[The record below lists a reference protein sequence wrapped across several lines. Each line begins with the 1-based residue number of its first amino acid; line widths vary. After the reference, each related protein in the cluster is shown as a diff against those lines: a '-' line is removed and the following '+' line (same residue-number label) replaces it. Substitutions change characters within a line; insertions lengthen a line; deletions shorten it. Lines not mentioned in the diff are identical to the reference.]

1 MTAAIE
7 AYVSQLRMEGWC
19 LIEGVIPKDRVE
31 TIRGEV
37 VAGHQRAIREYEAW
51 GGSLA
56 FQAGP
61 KGEPGKN
68 VVAYVP
74 SLAAYFGDER
84 VVGVAQAMLD
94 PHVRIAQ
101 TEFKT
106 REPQVTDL
114 DRRGYHSDWPHDL
127 TDREQAGAVRMPFP
141 DVTMGLTTLWILT
154 PFSEKNGGT
163 WVVPRSHRDLRNP
176 RSHLD
181 PRNPPE
187 LHDDMDPTRSIPG
200 EIQLSGP
207 AGSAAMIDSRIWHSN
222 ASNPS
227 DKSRVTV
234 LTRFSPWWVSLE
246 FGGRNRA
253 VVPREIYEGLPDAVK
268 LLYRHRVEGED
279 NPIRTFDAGKQLLP
293 TSGGR

>member
-7 AYVSQLRMEGWC
+7 EYVFQLRMQGWC
-19 LIEGVIPKDRVE
+19 LIENVIPEDRVE
-31 TIRGEV
+31 TLRDEV
-37 VAGHQRAIREYEAW
+37 VAGHARAIQEYETW
-51 GGSLA
+51 GGSLG
-56 FQAGP
+56 FQSGP

-106 REPQVTDL
+106 RPPNDMK
-114 DRRGYHSDWPHDL
+114 DFRGFHSDWPHDL
-127 TDREQAGAVRMPFP
+127 TDRDQAGAVRMPFP
-141 DVTMGLTTLWILT
+141 DVTMGLTTLWILS

-187 LHDDMDPTRSIPG
+187 LHDNMDPTHSIPG
-200 EIQLSGP
+200 EMQLSGS
-207 AGSAAMIDSRIWHSN
+207 AGSVAVLDSRIWHSN

-227 DKSRVTV
+227 PEPRVTV
-234 LTRFSPWWVSLE
+234 LARYSPWWINLE

-253 VVPREIYEGLPDAVK
+253 IVPRAVYEAMPDSVK
-268 LLYRHRVEGED
+268 ALYRHRAEGVE
-279 NPIRTFDAGKQLLP
+279 NPIQRD
-293 TSGGR
+293 

>member
-1 MTAAIE
+1 MTASIE
-7 AYVSQLRMEGWC
+7 EYLFQLRMEGWC
-19 LIEGVIPKDRVE
+19 LIEGVIPEDRVE
-31 TIRGEV
+31 TLRDEV
-37 VAGHQRAIREYEAW
+37 VAAHERAIQEYEAW
-51 GGSLA
+51 GGSLG
-56 FQAGP
+56 FQSGP

-74 SLAAYFGDER
+74 SLAAYFGDKR

-106 REPQVTDL
+106 RPPNDMANF
-114 DRRGYHSDWPHDL
+114 S
-127 TDREQAGAVRMPFP
+127 
-141 DVTMGLTTLWILT
+141 

-187 LHDDMDPTRSIPG
+187 LHDNMDPTRSIPG
-200 EIQLSGP
+200 EMQLSGP
-207 AGSAAMIDSRIWHSN
+207 AGSVVVLGSRIWHSN

-227 DKSRVTV
+227 PEPRVTV
-234 LTRFSPWWVSLE
+234 LARYSPWWINLE

-253 VVPREIYEGLPDAVK
+253 IVPRAVYEAMPDAVK
-268 LLYRHRVEGED
+268 VLYRHRAEGVENSIQRD
-279 NPIRTFDAGKQLLP
+279 
-293 TSGGR
+293 